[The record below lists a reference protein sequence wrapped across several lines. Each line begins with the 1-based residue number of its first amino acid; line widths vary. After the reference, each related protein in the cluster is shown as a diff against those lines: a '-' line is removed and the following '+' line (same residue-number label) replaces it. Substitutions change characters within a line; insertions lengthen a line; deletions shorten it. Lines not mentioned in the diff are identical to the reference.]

1 MQATRTRCSC
11 CSVNWTLASDR
22 QGETIVPMLPSGRQ
36 VGLSAK
42 PLVEL
47 LDHAGDGNNAPKVM
61 ALKAWDDLYPWLEV
75 LLFLP
80 KGRLGNLA
88 PSQRADAS
96 LPAPP
101 GLIAVHT
108 GYRLADWQACAAN
121 WSEADRTALA
131 KFLDGRAREH
141 FALYL
146 EQIRSV
152 QQKLKTAPAAV
163 VQLFRG
169 QESSGVPPT
178 EGEGENKSTPTRS
191 DGVPPNRH

>member
-1 MQATRTRCSC
+1 M
-11 CSVNWTLASDR
+11 
-22 QGETIVPMLPSGRQ
+22 PMLPSGRQ

-47 LDHAGDGNNAPKVM
+47 LDHAGHANNAPKVM
-61 ALKAWDDLYPWLEV
+61 ALRAWDDLYPWLEV
-75 LLFLP
+75 LFFLP
-80 KGRLGNLA
+80 AGSLGNLA

-101 GLIAVHT
+101 GLIAVHS
-108 GYRLADWQACAAN
+108 GYRLADWQAGAAG
-121 WSEADRTALA
+121 WSEADRSAMA

-152 QQKLKTAPAAV
+152 QQKVKTATGAAV
-163 VQLFRG
+163 VQLFG
-169 QESSGVPPT
+169 EQESSGAARA
-178 EGEGENKSTPTRS
+178 EGEGEGEDGNKSTPKGS
-191 DGVPPNRH
+191 DAEPPDRD

>member
-1 MQATRTRCSC
+1 
-11 CSVNWTLASDR
+11 
-22 QGETIVPMLPSGRQ
+22 MLPSGRQ

-47 LDHAGDGNNAPKVM
+47 LDHVGDGNNAPKVM

-75 LLFLP
+75 LFFLP

-108 GYRLADWQACAAN
+108 GYRLADWQACATG
-121 WSEADRTALA
+121 WSEADRTAMA

-152 QQKLKTAPAAV
+152 QYKLKTAVSAAV
-163 VQLFRG
+163 VPLFGR
-169 QESSGVPPT
+169 QENSAAPPA
-178 EGEGENKSTPTRS
+178 EGEGKES
-191 DGVPPNRH
+191 